1 MINKIIDRV
10 VKQIDFAGMFKR
22 QPKKV
27 SVLKDLFNDP
37 DAFEFNG
44 YVENGEIKIS
54 IRKRMKDEKEA

>member
-1 MINKIIDRV
+1 MINKISDRV

-22 QPKKV
+22 QPKKE
-27 SVLKDLFNDP
+27 SVLKDLFNAP

-54 IRKRMKDEKEA
+54 IRKRMKDKKEA

>member
-1 MINKIIDRV
+1 MINKIVDRIV
-10 VKQIDFAGMFKR
+10 NQIDFAGMFKR
-22 QPKKV
+22 QPKKE

-37 DAFEFNG
+37 DSFEFNG

>member
-1 MINKIIDRV
+1 MINKIVDRI
-10 VKQIDFAGMFKR
+10 VKQMDFSWLC
-22 QPKKV
+22 KKPEKKD

-37 DAFEFNG
+37 DTFEFNG

>member
-1 MINKIIDRV
+1 MINKIVDRI

-22 QPKKV
+22 QPKKE

-37 DAFEFNG
+37 DTFEFSS
-44 YVENGEIKIS
+44 YVENGEIKIN

>member
-22 QPKKV
+22 QPKKE

-37 DAFEFNG
+37 DAFELNG

>member
-22 QPKKV
+22 QPKKE

-44 YVENGEIKIS
+44 CVENGEIKIS